1 MVESAAAAAVG
12 AGFLAGICGGRVEVE
27 IAGAGVEDYDLFLG
41 RGADG
46 Y

>member
-1 MVESAAAAAVG
+1 MVESAAAAAVE
-12 AGFLAGICGGRVEVE
+12 ACSLTGFCGGRVEVK
-27 IAGAGVEDYDLFLG
+27 IAGAGVEDYDLLLG

>member
-1 MVESAAAAAVG
+1 L
-12 AGFLAGICGGRVEVE
+12 AGFCSGRVEVE
-27 IAGAGVEDYDLFLG
+27 IAGAGVEDHDLFLG